1 MPIAKFFTQ
10 FRSSAFVRN
19 ESGATAIVFAVMAV
33 TLFGTMGLAV
43 DYSMWAKQKAELQA
57 AADAAALAGATKLA
71 KMAASGDNVSS
82 SEAQKIAA
90 AFVQEKVGNG
100 ITSLVQVDSASGQVS
115 VDLTT
120 AGTQYVSQILTSH
133 SVEINARGV
142 ARALTETAAT
152 ACIIALDPNS
162 TVGINFGLSGSMTA
176 NGCAIWSNSTSSTS
190 INANGSGDV
199 TAAATCAAGG
209 IQKFGIN
216 FTPAIKSNC
225 PPVLDPLAAWTPPSI
240 SLACTDS
247 DLTFDSAD
255 VVLNPGVYCGGI
267 KANGTMTVT
276 LNPGL
281 YVFSGGDVRLS
292 AGASIQGS
300 EVTLWFTGAG
310 AKMDMGGSANVS
322 LSAPTSGDWEGI
334 LIGSARDE
342 TASEIFKVR
351 GNASLNLE
359 GNIYLPTHHLS
370 YAGGPDAIL
379 PPNFT
384 VLIAGTIGF
393 GGNSR
398 LELRSDYASSSV
410 PAFTA
415 PASTTAR
422 SAVLVE

>member
-1 MPIAKFFTQ
+1 MHVCTYVK
-10 FRSSAFVRN
+10 N
-19 ESGATAIVFAVMAV
+19 ERGATAIIFALMLFV
-33 TLFGTMGLAV
+33 LFGAMGLAV
-43 DYSMWAKQKAELQA
+43 DYSSWAKRKAELQV

-71 KMAASGDNVSS
+71 KMTASGDNVSS
-82 SEAQKIAA
+82 SAAQKIAA

-100 ITSLVQVDSASGQVS
+100 ITSQVQVDSASGQVS

-120 AGTQYVSQILTSH
+120 VGTQYVSQILTSQL
-133 SVEINARGV
+133 VEINARGV

-162 TVGINFGLSGSMTA
+162 TVGIDFGLSGSMTA
-176 NGCAIWSNSTSSTS
+176 NGCAIWSNSTSPTS

-199 TAAATCAAGG
+199 VAAATCAAGG

-225 PPVLDPLAAWTPPSI
+225 PPVLDPLAAWSPPAI
-240 SLACTDS
+240 SLACTNL
-247 DLTFDSAD
+247 DLTLESTDT
-255 VVLNPGVYCGGI
+255 VLNPGVYCGGI
-267 KANGTMTVT
+267 KANGTMRVT

-281 YVFSGGDVRLS
+281 YVFTGGDVKLTG
-292 AGASIQGS
+292 GASLEGS
-300 EVTLWFTGAG
+300 DVTLWFTGPG
-310 AKMDMGGSANVS
+310 ANMDLGGSAGVS
-322 LSAPTSGDWEGI
+322 LSAPTSGDWAGI

-342 TASEIFKVR
+342 TVSETFNVK
-351 GNASLNLE
+351 GNASLYLE
-359 GNIYLPTHHLS
+359 GNVYLPTHHLNF
-370 YAGGPDAIL
+370 AGGPDAIM

-398 LELRSDYASSSV
+398 LELRGDYASSSM
-410 PAFTA
+410 PAYTA
-415 PASTTAR
+415 AANTVAK